1 MKLRYD
7 IMVLT
12 MLCCLSVFG
21 QQQQKAFTQT
31 NTVQTVQTSVPDLQK
46 EILQLRQ
53 ENQMLQQKIDRVES
67 DLKVYR
73 DDVRTKIGGI

>member
-46 EILQLRQ
+46 EIIQLRQ
-53 ENQMLQQKIDRVES
+53 ENQMLQQNLTG
-67 DLKVYR
+67 LKAIWKCIAVMCGQ
-73 DDVRTKIGGI
+73 K